1 MPLQVRAALIRD
13 SEQGIGRSIALRLAK
28 DGADII
34 IVDLNK
40 TKIQKARYGKYKP
53 QPKNSSLV
61 SKKVKSLMPLLLRD
75 IMGLLY

>member
-53 QPKNSSLV
+53 QPK
-61 SKKVKSLMPLLLRD
+61 
-75 IMGLLY
+75 IHY